1 LVKNKIILES
11 FFKLP
16 TLMPIYM
23 KEWGKIWMNGKL
35 VPFKNAKIHVLTHA
49 LHYSTAVF
57 EGIRCYNTSKGPMI
71 FRLSEHVDRLFK
83 SAKMYSMKIP
93 YSKQEIS
100 DAIIKTVRASGLRE
114 CYIRPIAYYG
124 YGVLGLTPTP
134 NKIDVAIAC
143 WEWKLGESSAGKV
156 RGARCKVSSWL
167 RIDSR
172 SQPMQAKAA
181 SNYSNAALARVEALK
196 DGYDE
201 AIMLN
206 YQGKIAEGSAENIFL
221 VNNGEISTPPLSS
234 GILEGITRDSAIK
247 IARSEG
253 ITVFERDVDREDLYI
268 ADEVFMTGTAAEVK
282 SVTEIDNVPIG
293 DGKLGEIT
301 CKLQSAFFEASR
313 GKDER
318 FLEWLTPI

>member
-1 LVKNKIILES
+1 
-11 FFKLP
+11 
-16 TLMPIYM
+16 MPIDM
-23 KEWGKIWMNGKL
+23 KEQGKIWMNGKL

-57 EGIRCYNTSKGPMI
+57 EGIRCYNTPKGSVI
-71 FRLSEHVDRLFK
+71 FRLQEHVDRLFK

-93 YSKQEIS
+93 YSKKEIS
-100 DAIIKTVRASGLRE
+100 DATIKTIQASGLKE

-143 WEWKLGESSAGKV
+143 WEWKTGESTAGRV

-172 SQPMQAKAA
+172 SQPMRANAA
-181 SNYSNAALARVEALK
+181 SNYANAALARVEALR

-206 YQGKIAEGSAENIFL
+206 YLGKISEGSAENIFI
-221 VNNGEISTPPLSS
+221 VNNDEIYTPPQSA
-234 GILEGITRDSAIK
+234 GILEGITRDSVIK
-247 IARSEG
+247 IAKADG
-253 ITVFERDVDREDLYI
+253 ISVTEANIDREDLYVS
-268 ADEVFMTGTAAEVK
+268 DEVFMTGTAAEVK
-282 SVTEIDNVPIG
+282 SVTEIDNITIG
-293 DGKLGEIT
+293 NGKPGKIT
-301 CKLQSAFFEASR
+301 RKLQSAFLNVVM
-313 GKDER
+313 GNDKR
-318 FLEWLTPI
+318 FSEWLTPI

>member
-1 LVKNKIILES
+1 
-11 FFKLP
+11 
-16 TLMPIYM
+16 M
-23 KEWGKIWMNGKL
+23 KEQGKIWMNGKL
-35 VPFKNAKIHVLTHA
+35 VPFKDAKVHVLTHA

-57 EGIRCYNTSKGPMI
+57 EGIRCYNTPKGSMI
-71 FRLSEHVDRLFK
+71 FRLPEHVDRLFK
-83 SAKMYSMKIP
+83 SAKMYSMKLP
-93 YSKQEIS
+93 YSKNEIS
-100 DAIIKTVRASGLRE
+100 KAIIETVKASKLKE

-134 NKIDVAIAC
+134 NKIDLAIAC

-181 SNYSNAALARVEALK
+181 SNYANAALARVEALK

-206 YQGKIAEGSAENIFL
+206 YNGKVSEGSAENIFL
-221 VNNGEISTPPLSS
+221 VNNGEIFTPPLSA
-234 GILEGITRDSAIK
+234 GILNGITRDSVIK
-247 IARSEG
+247 IAKADEIS
-253 ITVFERDVDREDLYI
+253 ITEANIDREDLYV

-282 SVTEIDNVPIG
+282 SVTEIDNITIG
-293 DGKLGEIT
+293 DGKPGKIT
-301 CKLQSAFFEASR
+301 RKLQNAFLNVAM
-313 GKDER
+313 GKDKR
-318 FLEWLTPI
+318 FSKWLTPI